1 MAMAVE
7 GAKQLAEDEGL
18 HVLGYELRDVRFRQP
33 LMIPP
38 GEEGVEALMHF
49 RALVPDA
56 SDSALIM
63 YAFVIDS
70 LLLGQKSGAAIARVV
85 S

>member
-1 MAMAVE
+1 MAVE

-18 HVLGYELRDVRFRQP
+18 QVLGYKLRDVCFQQP

-38 GEEGVEALMHF
+38 EEEGVGVEVLMQF

-56 SDSALIM
+56 SEPALIM

-70 LLLGQKSGAAIARVV
+70 LAPG
-85 S
+85 